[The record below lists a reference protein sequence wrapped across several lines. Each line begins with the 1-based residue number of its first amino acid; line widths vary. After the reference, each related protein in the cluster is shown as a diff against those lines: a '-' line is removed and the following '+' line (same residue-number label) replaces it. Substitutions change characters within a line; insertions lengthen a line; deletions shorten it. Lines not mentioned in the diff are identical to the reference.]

1 MKDALSQFRK
11 VLSLSF
17 FDLKFFK
24 LIFENRSMT
33 AAAKSLDITV
43 SAASHRLSS
52 LRETFD
58 DVLFVRS
65 QPNMVPTS
73 KAHELYP
80 VVCEILGQLERL
92 TAPKEFNPHSL
103 RRTFRVG
110 CVDNALLTVLR
121 RFVEKFYEMAPHC
134 HLEFQPINKN
144 LFKRLEEGKLDA
156 AILPSIHEL
165 PPNIREMFLYEN
177 AFCLCVRKG
186 HPLIEMYRQK
196 GELTPEDLRP
206 YKRVVISHTRQ
217 TADQVYC
224 VDERRL
230 ATDAPLEAALS
241 TPYFLTVPPI
251 LAKSDFI
258 ALLPRDTAETLSSWP
273 EFPIEAIPYTPP
285 SGYGSYYTRLIW
297 HERTDQDVEL
307 QWFRGLFSLLAR
319 KAL

>member
-17 FDLKFFK
+17 FDLKFFT

-186 HPLIEMYRQK
+186 HPLIETYRQK
-196 GELTPEDLRP
+196 GELTPEDLD
-206 YKRVVISHTRQ
+206 KVVKNTLKELEQSKPHNSYWMTVLYNYYRTGVDSNDPKNRENLIASITTKDVQAFAKKFFKKADVIDLIFAGCKKEEQ
-217 TADQVYC
+217 T
-224 VDERRL
+224 
-230 ATDAPLEAALS
+230 
-241 TPYFLTVPPI
+241 
-251 LAKSDFI
+251 K
-258 ALLPRDTAETLSSWP
+258 
-273 EFPIEAIPYTPP
+273 
-285 SGYGSYYTRLIW
+285 
-297 HERTDQDVEL
+297 
-307 QWFRGLFSLLAR
+307 
-319 KAL
+319 